1 LETANAGS
9 LLNVPPPNAQP
20 SSLSS
25 DDLHLF
31 NEGSHAGMQH
41 KLGAHLVDDGDHPG
55 ARFAVWAPNAS
66 YVTVFGDFNDWDK
79 HADPLKLRSGSG
91 IWEGFVPGVPKGSRY
106 KFHIEAPRDGFQV
119 DKSDPYAIHTE
130 TPPATASVVWDLE
143 YEWGDGDWMA
153 ARAAAGSVNS
163 PMAVYE
169 MHLGSWMHGP
179 DEKHL
184 TYRELAPKLIEY
196 LQSLSFT
203 HVEFL
208 PVMEHP
214 LYASWGYQ
222 TTGYFAPTS
231 RYGTP
236 QDFMFLVDQL
246 HQNGLGVVLDW
257 VPSHFPTDEHGL
269 GYFDGTHLYE
279 HEDPRQGF
287 HPDWTSYIFNYGRT
301 EVRSFLL
308 SSAMHW
314 LTTFHADALRV
325 DGVASMLYLDYSR
338 APGDWIPNQY
348 GGRENL
354 QATSFLRRLNED
366 VYGRVPGVQM
376 IAEESTD
383 WPMAS
388 RPTDIGGLGFG
399 YKWDLGWM
407 HDTLQYFKLD
417 PAHRK
422 YHHNDLT
429 FRMLYAF
436 TENFVLP
443 LSHDE
448 VVHGKG
454 SLIGRMPGDEWQRFA
469 NLRLL
474 LGYMYGQPGKKLL
487 FMGGE
492 FGQDSEWR
500 HENALQWELMQYQVH
515 AGVSQW
521 VGDLNRL
528 YVNEQALHELDCEPG
543 GFEWIAADDREACV
557 ISHLRKSVS
566 GEGTYLLVYNFTPV
580 PRYNYRIGVPAGGTW
595 REMANSDSQYYGGSG
610 LGNLGLVEA
619 TAVPAHGREWSL
631 ELTLPPLACLFLKSS
646 V

>member
-1 LETANAGS
+1 MPAPKPESRS
-9 LLNVPPPNAQP
+9 LLSA
-20 SSLSS
+20 

-31 NEGSHAGMQH
+31 NEGSHAGLQS
-41 KLGAHLVDDGDHPG
+41 KLGAHLLQDASDPG
-55 ARFAVWAPNAS
+55 TQFGVWAPNAS
-66 YVTVFGDFNDWDK
+66 YVTVFGDFHDWDK
-79 HADPLKLRSGSG
+79 HANPLKVRGESG
-91 IWEGFVPGVPKGSRY
+91 IWEGFVPGAKKGDRY
-106 KFHIEAPRDGFQV
+106 KFHVEAPQDGFQV
-119 DKSDPYAIHTE
+119 DKSDPYAIHNE

-143 YEWGDGDWMA
+143 YEWGDEAWMA
-153 ARAAAGSVNS
+153 GRRQTATVDAPVAI
-163 PMAVYE
+163 YE

-179 DEKHL
+179 EDAYL
-184 TYRELAPKLIEY
+184 NYRDVAPKLIEY
-196 LQSLSFT
+196 LQKLGFT
-203 HVEFL
+203 HVEFM

-231 RYGTP
+231 RYGNP
-236 QDFMFLVDQL
+236 QDFMYLIDRL
-246 HQNGLGVVLDW
+246 HQSGIGVVLDW

-287 HPDWTSYIFNYGRT
+287 HPDWTSYIFNYSRN

-308 SSAMHW
+308 SSAMYW
-314 LTTFHADALRV
+314 LRTYHADALRV

-354 QATSFLRRLNED
+354 EATSFLRRLNED
-366 VYGRVPGVQM
+366 LYAALPDIQT

-383 WPMAS
+383 WPMTS
-388 RPTDIGGLGFG
+388 RPVSIGGLGFG

-422 YHHNDLT
+422 YHHNELT

-436 TENFVLP
+436 TENFVMP

-500 HENALQWELMQYQVH
+500 HEKALQWDLLQYPVH
-515 AGVSQW
+515 AGVSKW

-528 YVNEQALHELDCEPG
+528 YTGEPALHDLDCEPG

-557 ISHLRKSVS
+557 ISHLRKSS
-566 GEGTYLLVYNFTPV
+566 TGEGTYLLVYNF
-580 PRYNYRIGVPAGGTW
+580 
-595 REMANSDSQYYGGSG
+595 
-610 LGNLGLVEA
+610 
-619 TAVPAHGREWSL
+619 
-631 ELTLPPLACLFLKSS
+631 
-646 V
+646 

>member
-1 LETANAGS
+1 MHSSES
-9 LLNVPPPNAQP
+9 QPPSPISA
-20 SSLSS
+20 

-31 NEGSHAGMQH
+31 NEGSHAGLQS
-41 KLGAHLVDDGDHPG
+41 KLGAHLVGGDTPG

-79 HADPLKLRSGSG
+79 HADPLKLRADSG
-91 IWEGFVPGVPKGSRY
+91 IWEGFVSGAAKGSRY
-106 KFHIEAPRDGFQV
+106 KFHVEAPRDGFQV
-119 DKSDPYAIHTE
+119 DKTDPYAIHNE
-130 TPPATASVVWDLE
+130 TPPATASVLWDLD
-143 YEWGDGDWMA
+143 YTWGDGDWMA
-153 ARAAAGSVNS
+153 HRGGTGSVDA
-163 PMAVYE
+163 PVAIYE
-169 MHLGSWMHGP
+169 MHAGSWMHGP
-179 DEKHL
+179 DDGHL
-184 TYRELAPKLIEY
+184 NYRDLAPRLIEY
-196 LQSLSFT
+196 LQKLGFT
-203 HVEFL
+203 HVEFM

-236 QDFMFLVDQL
+236 QDLMFLIDQL
-246 HQNGLGVVLDW
+246 HQSGIGVVLDW

-287 HPDWTSYIFNYGRT
+287 HPDWTSYIFNYGRN

-308 SSAMHW
+308 SSAMYW
-314 LTTFHADALRV
+314 LTTYHADALRV

-354 QATSFLRRLNED
+354 EATSFLRRLNED
-366 VYGRVPGVQM
+366 VYRALPDVQM
-376 IAEESTD
+376 MAEESTD

-388 RPTDIGGLGFG
+388 RPTSAGGLGFG

-407 HDTLQYFKLD
+407 HDTLNYFTLD

-422 YHHNDLT
+422 YHHNELT

-436 TENFVLP
+436 TENFVMP

-454 SLIGRMPGDEWQRFA
+454 SLIGRMPGDEWQKFA

-500 HENALQWELMQYQVH
+500 HENALQWDLLQYPVH
-515 AGVSQW
+515 SGVSQW
-521 VGDLNRL
+521 VADLNRL
-528 YVNEQALHELDCEPG
+528 YTGEPALHELDCEPD

-557 ISHLRKSVS
+557 ISHLRKSKS
-566 GEGTYLLVYNFTPV
+566 GRGTYLLVYNFTPV

-595 REMANSDSQYYGGSG
+595 REMANSDSEYYGGSG

-619 TAVPAHGREWSL
+619 AAAPAHSREWSV

-646 V
+646 A

>member
-1 LETANAGS
+1 VHSSEPRPQS
-9 LLNVPPPNAQP
+9 LISA
-20 SSLSS
+20 

-31 NEGSHAGMQH
+31 NEGSHFGLQS
-41 KLGAHLVDDGDHPG
+41 KLGAHLVGGDSPG

-79 HADPLKLRSGSG
+79 HAHPLKMRADSG
-91 IWEGFVPGVPKGSRY
+91 IWEGFVGGVPKGSRY
-106 KFHIEAPRDGFQV
+106 KFHVEAPQDGFQV
-119 DKSDPYAIHTE
+119 DKSDPYAIHNE
-130 TPPATASVVWDLE
+130 TPPATASVVWDLD

-153 ARAAAGSVNS
+153 RRHSTGAVNA
-163 PMAVYE
+163 PVAIYE
-169 MHLGSWMHGP
+169 MHVGSWMHGP
-179 DEKHL
+179 DESFL
-184 TYRELAPKLIEY
+184 NYRDLAPELIEY
-196 LQSLSFT
+196 LLKLGFT
-203 HVEFL
+203 HVEFM

-236 QDFMFLVDQL
+236 QDFMFLIDQL
-246 HQNGLGVVLDW
+246 HQSGIGVVLDW

-287 HPDWTSYIFNYGRT
+287 HPDWTSYIFNYGRN

-308 SSAMHW
+308 SSAMYW
-314 LTTFHADALRV
+314 LTTYHADALRV

-338 APGDWIPNQY
+338 APGDWVPNQY

-354 QATSFLRRLNED
+354 DATSFLRRMNED
-366 VYGRVPGVQM
+366 VYRVLPDVHM
-376 IAEESTD
+376 MAEESTD

-388 RPTDIGGLGFG
+388 RPTSVGGLGFG

-407 HDTLQYFKLD
+407 HDTLNYFKLD

-422 YHHNDLT
+422 YHHNELT

-436 TENFVLP
+436 TENFVMP

-487 FMGGE
+487 FMGAE
-492 FGQDSEWR
+492 FGQYAEWR
-500 HENALQWELMQYQVH
+500 HENALQWDLLQYPVH
-515 AGVSQW
+515 SGVSQW

-528 YVNEQALHELDCEPG
+528 YTSEPALHELDCDPA
-543 GFEWIAADDREACV
+543 GFEWIAADDREQCV
-557 ISHLRKSVS
+557 ISHLRKAAS

-595 REMANSDSQYYGGSG
+595 REMANSDSEYYGGSG

-619 TAVPAHGREWSL
+619 AAVPAHSREWSL

-646 V
+646 A

>member
-1 LETANAGS
+1 VQPPETQQTS
-9 LLNVPPPNAQP
+9 LITA
-20 SSLSS
+20 
-25 DDLHLF
+25 DDLHFF
-31 NEGSHAGMQH
+31 NEGSHADLPS
-41 KLGAHLVDDGDHPG
+41 KLGAHLTEHEGVAGVQ
-55 ARFAVWAPNAS
+55 FAVWAPNAS
-66 YVTVFGDFNDWDK
+66 SVTVFGDFNDWDK
-79 HADPLKLRSGSG
+79 SSSPLKARSGSG
-91 IWEGFVPGVPKGSRY
+91 IWEGFIAGVEKGHRY
-106 KFHIEAPRDGFQV
+106 KYHLESPRDGFHV
-119 DKSDPYAIHTE
+119 DKSDPYAVYSE
-130 TPPATASVVWDLE
+130 KPPATASVVWDLE
-143 YEWGDGDWMA
+143 YEWADQEWMA
-153 ARAAAGSVNS
+153 GRAEANALGA
-163 PMAVYE
+163 PIAIYE
-169 MHLGSWMHGP
+169 MHLGSWMHGH
-179 DEKHL
+179 DGNHL
-184 TYRELAPKLIEY
+184 TYRELAPKLVEY
-196 LQSLSFT
+196 LKRLGFT

-236 QDFMFLVDQL
+236 QDFMFLVDHL

-287 HPDWTSYIFNYGRT
+287 HPDWTSFIFNYGRN

-308 SSAMHW
+308 SSAVHW
-314 LTTFHADALRV
+314 LSTFHADALRV

-338 APGDWIPNQY
+338 DSGDWIPNRY

-354 QATSFLRRLNED
+354 DATSFLRRMNED
-366 VYGRVPGVQM
+366 IYRRMPGVQT

-388 RPTDIGGLGFG
+388 RPTDAGGLGFG
-399 YKWDLGWM
+399 FKWDLGWM
-407 HDTLQYFKLD
+407 HDTLEYFKLD

-422 YHHNDLT
+422 YHHNELT

-436 TENFVLP
+436 TENFVMP

-492 FGQDSEWR
+492 FGQDGEWR
-500 HENALQWELMQYQVH
+500 HENPLQWDLLQYPVH
-515 AGVSQW
+515 SGVSQW
-521 VGDLNRL
+521 VTDLNRL
-528 YVNEQALHELDCEPG
+528 YTSEPALHELDCDPA
-543 GFEWIAADDREACV
+543 GFEWIAADDREASV
-557 ISHLRKSVS
+557 ISHLRKASS
-566 GEGTYLLVYNFTPV
+566 SEQTYLLVYNFTPT
-580 PRYNYRIGVPAGGTW
+580 PRYHYRIGVPTGGTW
-595 REMANSDSQYYGGSG
+595 REMANSDSEYYGGSG

-619 TAVPAHGREWSL
+619 AAMPAHGRAWSV
-631 ELTLPPLACLFLKSS
+631 ELTLPPLAVLFLKSGG
-646 V
+646 